1 MQVTTFVLLYL
12 TTAATAFMKPK
23 PTRHGWSTFF
33 AGPKAIHTEFTV
45 EKATP
50 EMIAE
55 LNVKSWGVWSTE
67 GSVKYKTGIKSPLK
81 VYDCNELSYIISG
94 SMEITPEAT
103 GIPVKVNAGDFVT
116 FPGGF
121 ACYWF
126 VKETIVKNYY
136 LYWDSM
142 PLIALDA
149 NDSHN
154 KHTGRDPS
162 CSYFTPIR

>member
-1 MQVTTFVLLYL
+1 MQVTTFVLLGL
-12 TTAATAFMKPK
+12 ITAATAFMKPK
-23 PTRHGWSTFF
+23 PTRHVSSACF

-55 LNVKSWGVWSTE
+55 LKVKSWGVWSTD

-94 SMEITPEAT
+94 AMEITPETT
-103 GIPVKVNAGDFVT
+103 GVPVTVQAGDFVT
-116 FPGGF
+116 FPNGF

-126 VKETIVKNYY
+126 VKEVIVKNYY
-136 LYWDSM
+136 LY
-142 PLIALDA
+142 
-149 NDSHN
+149 
-154 KHTGRDPS
+154 
-162 CSYFTPIR
+162 